1 MNTNFEMWV
10 ADCERNN
17 IQIYQL
23 DYDKH
28 TDIGIYM
35 IKIPYGYK
43 GNYQYYNSYDSPLYQ
58 LWIGDKRSICMGNY
72 QEVYKIWERLVS
84 AGKDR

>member
-1 MNTNFEMWV
+1 MKNTNFEMWV
-10 ADCERNN
+10 ADCERNHV
-17 IQIYQL
+17 QIYQL
-23 DYDKH
+23 DYDKY

-35 IKIPYGYK
+35 TKRPYWYK
-43 GNYQYYNSYDSPLYQ
+43 GNQYYDSPIYH
-58 LWIGDKRSICMGNY
+58 LWAGDKRSVHMGNY

>member
-1 MNTNFEMWV
+1 MKNTNFEMWV

-17 IQIYQL
+17 VQIYQL
-23 DYDKH
+23 DYDKY

-35 IKIPYGYK
+35 IKIPCWYK
-43 GNYQYYNSYDSPLYQ
+43 GDYQYYGSPVYQ
-58 LWIGDKRSICMGNY
+58 LWIGDKRSICMENY

-84 AGKDR
+84 EGKNR